1 MSAEAVQS
9 RAVSLTDIAALTAKL
24 RSLANL
30 KIEQI
35 QKITSRMRILA
46 LNAMIEPGRAGE
58 AGRGFA
64 IVSQEVRG
72 VSADVGNVAT
82 TLEQE
87 LAGEINALDRLTKLM
102 AEQAQGAR
110 LVDLALNAIEI
121 IDRNL
126 YERTCDVRWWAT
138 DSAVVDCASQPD
150 HGRQDY
156 ACERLGVILDA
167 YTVYL
172 DLWLC
177 DLNGRVLVNG
187 RPGKYNVIGA
197 DVAREP
203 WFQRGKALP
212 NGNEYAVAD
221 IAPQALLGNALV
233 ATYAASV
240 RAGGRAD
247 GDPIGVL
254 AIHFDWEP
262 QARTIV
268 KSVRLSEA
276 ESRRSRALLIDANHR
291 IIASSDGAGVLDEK
305 VRLVTNNSP
314 HGFYVADDGATIA
327 FHATPGYETYR
338 GLGWYGVIIQRS
350 S

>member
-1 MSAEAVQS
+1 MQAEAVQS
-9 RAVSLTDIAALTAKL
+9 GAVSLTDIAALTAKL
-24 RSLANL
+24 RGLANV

-35 QKITSRMRILA
+35 QKITNRMRILA
-46 LNAMIEPGRAGE
+46 LNAMIESGRAGE

-72 VSADVGNVAT
+72 VSAEVGSVAT

-87 LAGEINALDRLTKLM
+87 LAGEINALDRLTRLM

-138 DSAVVDCASQPD
+138 DSAVVDSATRPEQAQ
-150 HGRQDY
+150 QDY

-177 DLNGRVLVNG
+177 DLHGRVIANG
-187 RPGKYNVIGA
+187 RPGKYQVIGG
-197 DVAREP
+197 DVSGES
-203 WFQRGKALP
+203 WFQRGKALAS
-212 NGNEYAVAD
+212 GNDYAVAD
-221 IAPQALLGNALV
+221 IAPQPLLGNALT

-240 RAGGRAD
+240 RTGGRAD
-247 GDPIGVL
+247 GDPLGVL

-268 KSVRLSEA
+268 TGVRLSEG
-276 ESRRSRALLIDANHR
+276 EKRRSRVLLVDANHR
-291 IIASSDGAGVLDEK
+291 IIAASDGAGLLTER
-305 VRLVTNNSP
+305 VRLITNDAP
-314 HGFYVADDGATIA
+314 HGFYTGEDGSTMA

-338 GLGWYGVIIQRS
+338 GLGWYGVIVQRPN
-350 S
+350 

>member
-1 MSAEAVQS
+1 MQAEAVQS

-24 RSLANL
+24 RSLANV

-46 LNAMIEPGRAGE
+46 LNAMIESARAGD

-72 VSADVGNVAT
+72 VSTEVGDVAT

-87 LAGEINALDRLTKLM
+87 LAGEINSLDRLTKLM

-138 DSAVVDCASQPD
+138 DSAVVDCVVDPQRS
-150 HGRQDY
+150 RQDY

-177 DLNGRVLVNG
+177 DLNGRVLANG
-187 RPGKYNVIGA
+187 RPGKYGVVGA
-197 DVAREP
+197 DVTRET
-203 WFQRGKALP
+203 WFQRGKALS

-221 IAPQALLGNALV
+221 ISAQPLLDNALV
-233 ATYAASV
+233 ATYSASV

-247 GDPIGVL
+247 GEPVGVL

-262 QARTIV
+262 QARSIV
-268 KSVRLSEA
+268 TGVRLSDGE
-276 ESRRSRALLIDANHR
+276 RQRSRVLLIDENHR
-291 IIASSDGAGVLDEK
+291 IIASSDGSGVLSEK
-305 VRLVTNNSP
+305 VGLVTNNSP
-314 HGFYVADDGATIA
+314 HGFYVSEGGATVA

-338 GLGWYGVIIQRS
+338 GLGWYGVIIQKQP
-350 S
+350 